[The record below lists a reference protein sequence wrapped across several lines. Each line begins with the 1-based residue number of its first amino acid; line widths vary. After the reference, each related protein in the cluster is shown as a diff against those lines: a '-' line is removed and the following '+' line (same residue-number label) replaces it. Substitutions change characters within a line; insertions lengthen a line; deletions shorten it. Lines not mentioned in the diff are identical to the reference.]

1 MRLRVS
7 ASVLA
12 LAVLS
17 SLVFASGA
25 LAATHVTMKP
35 GAGKPTTRFVASFR
49 APAQTGV
56 FATVSSHYQLSA
68 SGPKGKRCVSSTSIN
83 LRPTKLHAHVKVT
96 MRPRGHGGV
105 WCSGKFHGKIRE
117 FQSIVCRRINACP
130 DIVIAPRTIARFSFT
145 VKKAKTGGGQSAVP
159 TFAGLQSVTTC
170 RLLIPQGVPGPQQQ
184 TYTLKWSAASDPGT
198 SGAQMVYQV
207 FYSST
212 SGGEDYSTPNW
223 TTPAG
228 VTTFTA
234 ILPGFG
240 PFYFVVRARDKA
252 GREDHNTVQHTAVNT
267 C

>member
-17 SLVFASGA
+17 SLAFASGA
-25 LAATHVTMKP
+25 FAATRVTMKP

-49 APAQTGV
+49 APSRTGV
-56 FATVSSHYQLSA
+56 FATVRSHYQLSA
-68 SGPKGKRCVSSTSIN
+68 AGPKGKHCVSSISIN
-83 LRPTKLHAHVKVT
+83 LAPTKLHAHVKVT
-96 MRPRGHGGV
+96 LRPRGHGGV

-130 DIVIAPRTIARFSFT
+130 DIAIRPQTIARFSFT
-145 VKKAKTGGGQSAVP
+145 VKTAKTRGGQSTGP
-159 TFAGLQSVTTC
+159 TFAGLESVATC
-170 RLLIPQGVPGPQQQ
+170 TPLTPQVVPQQK
-184 TYTLKWSAASDPGT
+184 TYTLKWRAASDPGT
-198 SGAQMVYQV
+198 SSAQIVYEV

-212 SGGEDYSTPNW
+212 SRGEDYSKPKW

-228 VTTFTA
+228 VTSFTA
-234 ILPGFG
+234 SLPGFG

-252 GREDHNTVQHTAVNT
+252 GREDHNTAQHTAVNV